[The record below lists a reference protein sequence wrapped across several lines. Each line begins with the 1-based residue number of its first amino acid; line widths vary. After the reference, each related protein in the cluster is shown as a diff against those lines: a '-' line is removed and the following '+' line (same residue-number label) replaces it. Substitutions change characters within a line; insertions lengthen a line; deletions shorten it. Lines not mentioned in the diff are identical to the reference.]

1 MGLVI
6 CTLLPKAYQTNLVAF
21 LSQYCMALLW
31 VLRCALGLV
40 VALEPLASVGYSQQN
55 LQKGTAPPQ
64 GEKGQ
69 GRPNA
74 LDCCVE
80 QHLNTVAII
89 KLAHTVNGGSVKL
102 EGTQ

>member
-1 MGLVI
+1 
-6 CTLLPKAYQTNLVAF
+6 
-21 LSQYCMALLW
+21 MALLW
-31 VLRCALGLV
+31 VLRCALRLV

-74 LDCCVE
+74 LDRCVE
-80 QHLNTVAII
+80 QHLNAIAVI
-89 KLAHTVNGGSVKL
+89 KLAHTVNGGGVKL

>member
-1 MGLVI
+1 
-6 CTLLPKAYQTNLVAF
+6 
-21 LSQYCMALLW
+21 MALLW

-74 LDCCVE
+74 LDRCVE
-80 QHLNTVAII
+80 QHLYTVAVI
-89 KLAHTVNGGSVKL
+89 KLAHTVNGSSVKL